1 MWLPHQVAF
10 ADLEHRDF
18 ACFAIYIA
26 CEIQTYGI
34 HQEILWNMGP
44 QKSQST
50 LYTNLPF
57 ETTTAKQFLDTCPI
71 YGLRWCSQIWI
82 LSWRRSWSNV
92 HAGIKGKSGYLCM
105 CSVKKSLISS
115 NSQDLILLISPIL
128 PSQPFYIYIYIQ
140 FPSSPFVWRCLGAL
154 PWWPCHFLVS
164 KARIFQKNKKGFWEM
179 LSKSNCKHI
188 MLQRLPF
195 DESSVSLR
203 SIKTIWSHI
212 LSKTS
217 FSKFAQS
224 QLSFQA
230 AYAALA
236 SCWRCHLN
244 PTMHTWQVHLSLII
258 VRVPC
263 MCIYVHVCMT
273 LYFYFGSLLA
283 AT

>member
-128 PSQPFYIYIYIQ
+128 PSQPLYIYIYIQ

-164 KARIFQKNKKGFWEM
+164 KARIFQKKQKGILGDAFQKQLQTHHVTTITFW
-179 LSKSNCKHI
+179 
-188 MLQRLPF
+188 
-195 DESSVSLR
+195 
-203 SIKTIWSHI
+203 WI
-212 LSKTS
+212 LS
-217 FSKFAQS
+217 QS
-224 QLSFQA
+224 QEYKNDLKPYPFENILFKICSIPTVLSGCICGFGKLLKVPPQPDHA
-230 AYAALA
+230 HVAGSFKSYHCEG
-236 SCWRCHLN
+236 S
-244 PTMHTWQVHLSLII
+244 MHVHICACMHDI
-258 VRVPC
+258 VF
-263 MCIYVHVCMT
+263 
-273 LYFYFGSLLA
+273 LFW
-283 AT
+283 